1 MTENELQEM
10 TVLQLRQV
18 AKQNGVKLSAGI
30 NKAEIVAAIMQS
42 QKPSTAAPLQIR
54 KADGRPLVRQG
65 KIIIDDEDEYAHLS
79 GDDDD
84 HGDEDIFASLQT
96 LKSVSDSSS
105 DNKDD
110 GKENDDEQDEEY
122 TPPPAKFIPPSSPLE
137 EAGYVPEQ
145 PRRPMIRREPAAYQ
159 QPSAPVQRPSYAGA
173 MQGMRHAYEA
183 PAQTSRY
190 PSRAGTVPPAY
201 QAPRPAAPQPA
212 MRPAYQAPRP
222 QAYQPQ
228 YQQPEIPAPAPRAYA
243 PEPYAP
249 APQVNPYVDGAYG
262 RQSAGY
268 GEQYTDPYHR
278 RDTGY
283 YNKELGTSNP
293 AVPEMLQSG
302 ECGDGAGVLEI
313 HPDGYGFLRADNF
326 LPGIR
331 DVYVSIAQIRRF
343 ALRTGDY
350 VVGKTRPQREGDKYH
365 ALLYITE
372 VNGHAP
378 DDTTPRINFDEL
390 TPVYPSRKLI
400 LENEKNVSEPDGRLI
415 DLIAPIGFGQRA
427 MIVAPP
433 KAGKTLLLKKIANSV
448 ALNYPDAHLMILLVD
463 ERPEEVTDIKENVK
477 GEVLYSTFDELP
489 ENHIRVA
496 EMVLERAKRLVEQKQ
511 DVVVLMDSLTRL
523 SRAYN
528 AVAPQTGRALSGG
541 LAAGA
546 MHKPKKFFGAAR
558 ALREGGSLTVIA
570 TALVETGSRMDDIIF
585 EEFKG
590 TGNMELVLDRKLADR
605 RIFPAI
611 NMQKSGTR
619 REELLLDDKG
629 RAGLESLRNMMNSLN
644 EADALLQLLSM
655 IEKTSSNEQLLDRLP
670 EWLKMM
676 SKSDR

>member
-1 MTENELQEM
+1 MTEQELQEM

-18 AKQNGVKLSAGI
+18 AKQNGVKLSAGV
-30 NKAEIVAAIMQS
+30 NKAEIVAAILSS
-42 QKPSTAAPLQIR
+42 QTPSTAAPLQIR
-54 KADGRPLVRQG
+54 KVDGRPTVRQG
-65 KIIIDDEDEYAHLS
+65 KIIIDDDDDYAHLS

-96 LKSVSDSSS
+96 LKSVNETQESSS
-105 DNKDD
+105 NNKDD
-110 GKENDDEQDEEY
+110 EPEEEY
-122 TPPPAKFIPPSSPLE
+122 TPPPTKFIPPSSPLE

-145 PRRPMIRREPAAYQ
+145 PRRPMVRREQPAYQ
-159 QPSAPVQRPSYAGA
+159 QPAAPAQRPSYAGA

-190 PSRAGTVPPAY
+190 SPRSSVGAPSY
-201 QAPRPAAPQPA
+201 QPQRPAMQQPA
-212 MRPAYQAPRP
+212 MRPAYQAPRA
-222 QAYQPQ
+222 QTYQPQ
-228 YQQPEIPAPAPRAYA
+228 YQQPEMSAPPQRPYA
-243 PEPYAP
+243 PEPYVP
-249 APQVNPYVDGAYG
+249 APQVNPYAEGGYG
-262 RQSAGY
+262 RQNAGY

-378 DDTTPRINFDEL
+378 DDTTARINFDEL
-390 TPVYPSRKLI
+390 TPVYPSRRLT
-400 LENEKNVSEPDGRLI
+400 LENTANASEPDGRLI
-415 DLIAPIGFGQRA
+415 DLIAPVGFGQRA

-433 KAGKTLLLKKIANSV
+433 KAGKTMLLKKIANSV
-448 ALNYPDAHLMILLVD
+448 SQNWPDAHLMILLVD

-570 TALVETGSRMDDIIF
+570 TALIETGSRMDDIIF

-629 RAGLESLRNMMNSLN
+629 RAGLESLRVMMDSLN
-644 EADALLQLLSM
+644 EADALNQLLSM
-655 IEKTSSNEQLLDRLP
+655 IDKTSNNDQLLDRLP
-670 EWLKMM
+670 EWIKMM
-676 SKSDR
+676 SKTDR